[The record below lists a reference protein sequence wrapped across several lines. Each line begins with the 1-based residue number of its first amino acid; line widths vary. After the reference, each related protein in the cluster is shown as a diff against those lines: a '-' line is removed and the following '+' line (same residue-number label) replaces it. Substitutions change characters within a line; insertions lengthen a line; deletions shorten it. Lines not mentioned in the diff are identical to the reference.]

1 MAARIIYN
9 PTAGNGKAVRV
20 LEQIKPYL
28 EKCDVEIIQTEGPGH
43 ATLLAREVADIE
55 DLTVI
60 SLGGDGTHHEVVN
73 GLMPAGK
80 AIFSV
85 IPAGTGNDFV
95 RMLHYPQSPGQMV
108 ELAIKGPYRWFDL
121 GHIDGQYEQYF
132 LTVAGAGFDAEVA
145 GWVNKRKKQGN
156 GTWVFIRGVLYNA
169 FGYRPQPMTIVS
181 PDATRSQNT
190 FMIAVGNTQYYAGGM
205 KICPEADPHDG
216 TFQIVWIESI
226 SPWQVFPLLARVFR
240 GNHVH
245 RKVVSTFPASTLR
258 VEGPKELW
266 VHADGELV
274 GHLPVSIRTVPKAIR
289 IRLGIIA
296 SQEQDHTVHTLERK
310 AESTTPS

>member
-9 PTAGNGKAVRV
+9 PTAGNGKAVKV
-20 LEQIKPYL
+20 LEKIRPSV
-28 EKCDVEIIQTEGPGH
+28 EKFDVEIIETEGPGH

-55 DLTVI
+55 DMTVI
-60 SLGGDGTHHEVVN
+60 SLGGDGTHHEVIN
-73 GLMPAGK
+73 GLMPSGK

-95 RMLHYPQSPGQMV
+95 RMLHYPESADQMV
-108 ELAIKGPYRWFDL
+108 DLAFHGPYRWFDL
-121 GHIDGQYEQYF
+121 GHIDSQYGQYF

-145 GWVNKRKKQGN
+145 GWVNQRKKQGN
-156 GTWVFIRGVLYNA
+156 GTWVFIRGILYNA

-181 PDATRSQNT
+181 EDVTRSQNT
-190 FMIAVGNTQYYAGGM
+190 FMIAIGNTQYYAGGM
-205 KICPEADPHDG
+205 KICPEANPHDG
-216 TFQIVWIESI
+216 TFQIIWVESI

-245 RKVVSTFPASTLR
+245 QKVVSAFPASTLR

-274 GHLPVSIRTVPKAIR
+274 GHLPITIRTVPRAIR
-289 IRLGIIA
+289 VRVG
-296 SQEQDHTVHTLERK
+296 TVAAQKRPNRVHSVERK
-310 AESTTPS
+310 AE

>member
-9 PTAGNGKAVRV
+9 PTAGNGKAVKV
-20 LEQIKPYL
+20 LEKVRPYL
-28 EKCDVEIIQTEGPGH
+28 EKFDVEIIETEGPGH
-43 ATLLAREVADIE
+43 ATLLAREISDI
-55 DLTVI
+55 DDMAVI
-60 SLGGDGTHHEVVN
+60 SLGGDGTHHEVIN

-95 RMLHYPQSPGQMV
+95 RMLHYPETVSQVV
-108 ELAIKGPYRWFDL
+108 EVALKGPYRWFDL
-121 GHIDGQYEQYF
+121 GHIDGQYGQYF

-145 GWVNKRKKQGN
+145 GWVNQRKKQGN
-156 GTWVFIRGVLYNA
+156 GTWVFIRGILYNA
-169 FGYRPQPMTIVS
+169 FGYRPQPMTLVS
-181 PDATRSQNT
+181 PGVNRSQNT
-190 FMIAVGNTQYYAGGM
+190 FMIVIGNTQYYAGGM

-216 TFQIVWIESI
+216 AFQIVWVESI

-245 RKVVSTFPASTLR
+245 RKVVTTFSAETLK

-289 IRLGIIA
+289 VRLGSVA
-296 SQEQDHTVHTLERK
+296 SQAKPRPLHRLERK